1 MKRLLLAVLF
11 LTAAPAFAIN
21 NSQLVDDVIRMT
33 RAGVGEEEIL
43 AYVRN
48 ESGKY
53 DIGANDV
60 IAMSEAKVTTAVIKS
75 VIAEARDRIDV
86 ERGPR
91 RPARS
96 YYVGPSYGFYDP
108 WYDPFWHG
116 YGYGYGPRFS
126 VGIGFGPRW
135 YRPYGW
141 RRW

>member
-1 MKRLLLAVLF
+1 MKRILFAVLL
-11 LTAAPAFAIN
+11 LTAAPAFALN
-21 NSQLVDDVIRMT
+21 NSQLVDDVIRMS

-53 DIGANDV
+53 DIGATDV
-60 IAMSEAKVTTAVIKS
+60 IAMSEAKVTTAVVKS

-86 ERGPR
+86 QRERP

-108 WYDPFWHG
+108 WYDPFWYG

-126 VGIGFGPRW
+126 AGIGFRPRW
-135 YRPYGW
+135 YHPYRW